1 MRQSAPQKLTLIQ
14 IPCRQ
19 TDAAGLDFF
28 ADSVSGCPTFIA
40 EPVFVWRGLSLKT
53 VVPFMLTSI
62 AILA

>member
-1 MRQSAPQKLTLIQ
+1 MQLGLIFLQTLF
-14 IPCRQ
+14 R
-19 TDAAGLDFF
+19 AA
-28 ADSVSGCPTFIA
+28 PTFIA